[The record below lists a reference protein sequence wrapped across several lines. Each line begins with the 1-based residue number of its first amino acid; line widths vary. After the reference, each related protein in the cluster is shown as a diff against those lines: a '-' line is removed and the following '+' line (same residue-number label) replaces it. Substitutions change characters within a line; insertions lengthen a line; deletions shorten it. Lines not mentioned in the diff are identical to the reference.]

1 MYKISITYKAQDIK
15 LILIRSLYVK
25 SERGWIEKEGAKVYF
40 SYFLSQKFS
49 EVKQNK
55 EIRTRR
61 LMEG

>member
-1 MYKISITYKAQDIK
+1 MLNQ
-15 LILIRSLYVK
+15 R
-25 SERGWIEKEGAKVYF
+25 RGWIEKEGAKVYF

-49 EVKQNK
+49 EVKRNK